1 MRSWRRISRPTAH
14 SAALEMAVLPTAGI
28 CTTKATSRQKRPP
41 VEMNACHRCDE
52 GEKRGGYR

>member
-1 MRSWRRISRPTAH
+1 MISRPTAH

-52 GEKRGGYR
+52 GEKPGRYT